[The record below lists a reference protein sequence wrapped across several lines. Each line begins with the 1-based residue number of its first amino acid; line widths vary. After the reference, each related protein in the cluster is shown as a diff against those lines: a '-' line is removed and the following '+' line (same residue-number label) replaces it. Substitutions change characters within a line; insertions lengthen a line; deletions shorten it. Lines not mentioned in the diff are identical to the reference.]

1 MLYSDLLDY
10 HKTLNLMVDYK
21 YSIHEVENMI
31 PFEREIHINLITQSL
46 NSNNVGQVEAPED

>member
-46 NSNNVGQVEAPED
+46 NSNDVAPVEAPED